1 MPVFFC
7 SRARIAPEVALDVL
21 VAADMLNLP
30 RLVQLAE
37 FALRPVRK

>member
-1 MPVFFC
+1 MIP
-7 SRARIAPEVALDVL
+7 AEVALDVL

-37 FALRPVRK
+37 VALQPVRTHTYTLL